1 MVVEE
6 AGRATQ
12 NSELSI
18 QHFPSDSWLLTP
30 VDCTGGA
37 LQTSASYMMGIDVG
51 TTGTRAVVVRPD
63 GHVMGATTAD
73 HQPMRMPKPGWAEQ
87 DPEDWWQATILAV
100 RGALKQS
107 QVQGG
112 DVAAVG
118 LSGQMHGVVC
128 LDKANVVLRPALLWC
143 DQRSQAQCDWITSKV
158 GADRVIKLVS
168 NPALTGFSAPKL
180 LWVRDNEPATYERTA
195 HFLLPKDYV
204 RFRLTGE
211 FATEVSDASGTLL
224 FDVAHRRWSKELIE
238 ALDINPQV
246 LPRAF
251 ESPEVTGQLTAETA
265 LLTGLKAGTPVVGGG
280 GDQAASAV
288 GNGIVLPGLTSA
300 TVGTSGVIFAYTGVP
315 NLDPQGRIHTFCHAV
330 PGKWHVMGVTQ
341 GAGLSL
347 RWFREQLG
355 ASEAWYAHETGEDV
369 YNLIIREA
377 ERVPAGSNGLLFLP
391 YLMGERTPHLDAQA
405 RGMWFGLTAAHTR
418 AHLIRAIL
426 EGVAFSLRD
435 SLEIFKELE
444 IPVEQIRA
452 SGGGSRSFFWRQIQA
467 DIYGKEVVTL
477 QESEGSAFGA
487 ALLAGVGGGIY
498 SSVEESTREALQV
511 RECLSPI
518 DENVRLYD
526 RQYEVYTQ
534 LYPAVQELIHRLAAL
549 A

>member
-1 MVVEE
+1 M
-6 AGRATQ
+6 
-12 NSELSI
+12 
-18 QHFPSDSWLLTP
+18 
-30 VDCTGGA
+30 
-37 LQTSASYMMGIDVG
+37 SYMLGIDVG

-87 DPEDWWQATILAV
+87 DPEDWWQATVLAV
-100 RGALKQS
+100 RGALKQA
-107 QVQGG
+107 QRQGG
-112 DVAAVG
+112 DIAAIG

-128 LDKANVVLRPALLWC
+128 LDKANLVLRPALLWC

-158 GADRVIKLVS
+158 GAGRLIKLAS

-180 LWVRDNEPATYERTA
+180 LWVRDNEPETFERTA

-211 FATEVSDASGTLL
+211 FSTDVSDASGTLL
-224 FDVAHRRWSKELIE
+224 FDVTHRRWSKELIE
-238 ALDINPQV
+238 ALDIDPQV
-246 LPRAF
+246 LPRTF
-251 ESPEVTGQLTAETA
+251 ESPQITGQVTAETA
-265 LLTGLKAGTPVVGGG
+265 LLTGLKAGTPVVGGA

-288 GNGIVLPGLTSA
+288 GNGIVLAGLTSA
-300 TVGTSGVIFAYTGVP
+300 TLGTSGVIFAHTDVAT
-315 NLDPQGRIHTFCHAV
+315 LDPQGRIHTFCHAV

-355 ASEAWYAHETGEDV
+355 ASEAWYARETGEDA
-369 YNLIIREA
+369 YNLIVREA
-377 ERVPAGSNGLLFLP
+377 EKVPAGSNGLLFLP

-444 IPVEQIRA
+444 IPVKQIRA

-477 QESEGSAFGA
+477 RESEGSAFGA

-498 SSVEESTREALQV
+498 SSVEESAREGLQV
-511 RECLSPI
+511 RECLLPI
-518 DENVRLYD
+518 EENARLYD
-526 RQYEVYTQ
+526 RQYEVYRQ
-534 LYPAVQELIHRLAAL
+534 LYPAVKGLMHELATLA
-549 A
+549 

>member
-1 MVVEE
+1 
-6 AGRATQ
+6 
-12 NSELSI
+12 
-18 QHFPSDSWLLTP
+18 
-30 VDCTGGA
+30 
-37 LQTSASYMMGIDVG
+37 
-51 TTGTRAVVVRPD
+51 VRPD

-73 HQPMRMPKPGWAEQ
+73 HEPMRMPKPGWAEQ

-100 RGALKQS
+100 RGALKEAQL
-107 QVQGG
+107 QGG
-112 DVAAVG
+112 NIAAIG

-128 LDKANVVLRPALLWC
+128 LDKANLVLRPALLWC

-158 GADRVIKLVS
+158 GARRLIKLVS

-180 LWVRDNEPATYERTA
+180 LWVRDNEPATYERIA

-211 FATEVSDASGTLL
+211 FASEVSDASGTLL
-224 FDVAHRRWSKELIE
+224 FDVTHRRWSKELLD
-238 ALDINPQV
+238 ALAIDPQV
-246 LPRAF
+246 LPRTF
-251 ESPEVTGQLTAETA
+251 ESPEATGQVTAETA
-265 LLTGLKAGTPVVGGG
+265 LLTGLKTGTPVVGGG

-288 GNGIVLPGLTSA
+288 GNGIVLAGLTSA
-300 TVGTSGVIFAYTGVP
+300 TLGTSGVIFTYTGEP
-315 NLDPQGRIHTFCHAV
+315 KLDPQGRIHTFCHAV

-355 ASEAWYAHETGEDV
+355 ASEAWYACQTGEDV
-369 YNLIIREA
+369 YNLMIREA
-377 ERVPAGSNGLLFLP
+377 EKVSAGSNGLLFLP

-435 SLEIFKELE
+435 SLEIFKELK

-452 SGGGSRSFFWRQIQA
+452 SGGGSRSFFWRQIQS
-467 DIYGKEVVTL
+467 DIYGKDVVTL
-477 QESEGSAFGA
+477 RESEGSAFGA
-487 ALLAGVGGGIY
+487 ALLAGVGSGIY
-498 SSVEESTREALQV
+498 SSVEESAREALQV
-511 RECLSPI
+511 RESLSPI
-518 DENVRLYD
+518 EQNVRLYNQ
-526 RQYEVYTQ
+526 QYEVYRQ
-534 LYPAVQELIHRLAAL
+534 LYPAVKGLVHQLAAF